1 MNIGRERIEA
11 LFHSPPDQGRIWA
24 LYRVIML
31 GIAGGIMLIASLM
44 PWLLYPTGE
53 HFLAWQLPVNLGWQ
67 LRSPLFNYGL
77 LCLACTCSIFFIV
90 FIAWQ
95 TLLRTK
101 RIAEVFDG
109 RRRAAYPSVKYAGT
123 AALLCLLPPLL
134 FLFQYLFID
143 MQSTAALTRSELQLL
158 LIKTHLG
165 YSVADQFAPIQSLA
179 FHPLDFTERLGLLLD
194 HTSIGLFLPF
204 VSSTIL
210 LSECILRHKSEVSI
224 EDMKKESHILR
235 SPLVVLLSFL
245 TIIMLGRSPAALLCT
260 YQAEHSLSTG
270 DYHAVLQWLNTA
282 HLLNPSLDQL
292 AVYHIERGQA
302 EYFLHP
308 EQSSVE
314 SRAYLAAYY
323 RQQNDL
329 LSSYQELMEARQQ
342 YPHTQWLTDEIS
354 LSIERLA
361 ELSTPLKGQRIDL
374 LNNDTPALSWLY
386 QLEQIDPTNVYVHYT
401 IGRILYDVHDYS
413 DCESE
418 MRSVLALNSLNDV
431 QSSAYTYMAL
441 SKIGLG
447 EPVIAREY
455 LFKAES
461 LDPEYH
467 NNTARQN
474 ISGLR

>member
-11 LFHSPPDQGRIWA
+11 LFNPPLDQGRIWA

-31 GIAGGIMLIASLM
+31 GIAGGIMLIASLL
-44 PWLLYPTGE
+44 PWLLYPTGKR
-53 HFLAWQLPVNLGWQ
+53 FLAWQLPIDLGWQ
-67 LRSPLFNYGL
+67 LRFPLLNYGL

-90 FIAWQ
+90 FMAWQ
-95 TLLRTK
+95 TLLR
-101 RIAEVFDG
+101 AEHTANMFDG
-109 RRRAAYPSVKYAGT
+109 RRRAVYPPVKYTGV

-134 FLFQYLFID
+134 FLLQYLFVD
-143 MQSTAALTRSELQLL
+143 MQSMAALIRSELQLL

-165 YSVADQFAPIQSLA
+165 YSVADQFAPIQSLV
-179 FHPLDFTERLGLLLD
+179 FHPLDFTERLGLLFD
-194 HTSIGLFLPF
+194 HTNVGLFLP
-204 VSSTIL
+204 L
-210 LSECILRHKSEVSI
+210 LSAAILFSESVLRHKSVVITKNER
-224 EDMKKESHILR
+224 EGKQRLR

-245 TIIMLGRSPAALLCT
+245 AIIVLGRSPAALLCT

-270 DYHAVLQWLNTA
+270 DYHAVLQWLDTA

-308 EQSSVE
+308 EQSNLE

-361 ELSTPLKGQRIDL
+361 ELSTPLKGQRVDL

-386 QLEQIDPTNVYVHYT
+386 QLEQIDPTNIYAHYT

-447 EPVIAREY
+447 EPIIAREY
-455 LFKAES
+455 LFKAQN

>member
-1 MNIGRERIEA
+1 MKIGIEA
-11 LFHSPPDQGRIWA
+11 LFNPPLNQGRIWA
-24 LYRVIML
+24 LYRVIMP
-31 GIAGGIMLIASLM
+31 GIAGGIMLIASLL

-53 HFLAWQLPVNLGWQ
+53 RFLAWQLPVDLGWQ

-77 LCLACTCSIFFIV
+77 LCLGCTCSIFFIV
-90 FIAWQ
+90 FIAWR
-95 TLLRTK
+95 TLLRT
-101 RIAEVFDG
+101 EHTVDMFDG
-109 RRRAAYPSVKYAGT
+109 RRRAVYPSVKYTGT
-123 AALLCLLPPLL
+123 TAFLCLLPPLL
-134 FLFQYLFID
+134 FLLQYLFID
-143 MQSTAALTRSELQLL
+143 MQSIAALTRSELQLL

-165 YSVADQFAPIQSLA
+165 YGVADQFAPIQSLA

-194 HTSIGLFLPF
+194 HTSIGLFLPL

-210 LSECILRHKSEVSI
+210 FSERVLRHKSEVI
-224 EDMKKESHILR
+224 TEDEKDEKHLLR
-235 SPLVVLLSFL
+235 FPLIVLLSFL
-245 TIIMLGRSPAALLCT
+245 AITVLGRSPAALLCT

-270 DYHAVLQWLNTA
+270 DYHAVLQWLDTA
-282 HLLNPSLDQL
+282 SVLNPALDQL

-308 EQSSVE
+308 QQSNLE

-342 YPHTQWLTDEIS
+342 YPHTQWLTDELS

-386 QLEQIDPTNVYVHYT
+386 QLEQVDTTNIYAHYT

-413 DCESE
+413 GCESE

-441 SKIGLG
+441 SKVGLG

-455 LFKAES
+455 LFKAQN
-461 LDPEYH
+461 LDPAYR